1 MEDLTFYELDS
12 AGASTVTAQDD
23 GFEPEVDTSQ
33 GLVVFTS
40 NNEKL
45 TTEDLMEE
53 MRQRLHRVLTFLPA
67 SNGNMLLNILAMV
80 EDDKRERLMYYLER
94 EEILSNKTVLMTFL
108 GMMASVNVLEDAIS
122 AGDKMEAH
130 LTTRFRAVSNLLVDE
145 FETRLIKALI
155 DASQHVDNLAFK
167 IKDELKNAHNTFKD
181 SVAMFA
187 KTYEVEADKS
197 LEALN
202 NKVIEMMTGIE
213 VKRLQAEKKI
223 LQSQSADLKAYIRH
237 ALTMAFFATMGGVT
251 LLLIAFKL
259 FF

>member
-1 MEDLTFYELDS
+1 MEELTFDGLDGVVGE
-12 AGASTVTAQDD
+12 ATAPQSD
-23 GFEPEVDTSQ
+23 GFEPEVDTTQ

-40 NNEKL
+40 SNEKL
-45 TTEDLMEE
+45 TTEDVMEE
-53 MRQRLHRVLTFLPA
+53 MRKRLHRVLTFLPA
-67 SNGNMLLNILAMV
+67 GNGNMLLNILATV

-94 EEILSNKTVLMTFL
+94 EEIMSNKTVLMTFL

-155 DASQHVDNLAFK
+155 DASQHVDSLAFK
-167 IKDELKNAHNTFKD
+167 IRDELKNAHNTFKD
-181 SVAMFA
+181 SVSLFA

-202 NKVIEMMTGIE
+202 RKVVEMMTTIE
-213 VKRLQAEKKI
+213 IKRLQAEKKL
-223 LQSQSADLKAYIRH
+223 LQSQSADLKAYLRH
-237 ALTMAFFATMGGVT
+237 TLTMAFFATMGGVT
-251 LLLIAFKL
+251 LLLIGFKL